1 MKLTSVT
8 HICRVIKNVPIY
20 ALYPESFCIKILLP
34 RKLFSDSAELEKHF
48 LPISSVHCSLCSELC
63 AL

>member
-1 MKLTSVT
+1 MNT
-8 HICRVIKNVPIY
+8 HICYEFVDVAIY

-34 RKLFSDSAELEKHF
+34 RKLFSDSAELEKHL